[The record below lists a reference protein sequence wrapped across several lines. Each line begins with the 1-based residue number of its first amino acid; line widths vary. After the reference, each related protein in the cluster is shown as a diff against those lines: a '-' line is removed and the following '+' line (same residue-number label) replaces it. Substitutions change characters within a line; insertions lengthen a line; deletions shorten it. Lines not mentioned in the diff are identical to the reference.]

1 MWVQFL
7 TPHLLFL
14 GAVCISWWGLQ
25 ESTQEL
31 GREFRCAESSRLT
44 IRPTNHFN
52 KTNHFCVV
60 SGELK
65 QSCGTDSLFF
75 LSVPNNVRAPLST
88 LAPQSQ
94 RTVFVPEKPETTKWV
109 CGLAQ
114 TVMATGCIKL
124 WHRTFQKGSEGMGGG
139 VGHGEMYLK
148 WLRLQGQTG
157 ARTGPSDRKNVITQ
171 RKNVDIRH
179 TMHLRRRGNDEVMRG
194 CVFKVITVVWQLW
207 NRAVRLLWPWYVSV
221 FLNCVL
227 FWTNEGRQ
235 ARLTAWLRPAVIVVS
250 GKNWSL
256 VVLRKGKIC
265 LLEQYVL

>member
-31 GREFRCAESSRLT
+31 GREFRCAESSKLT

-124 WHRTFQKGSEGMGGG
+124 WHRTFQKGGEGMGG
-139 VGHGEMYLK
+139 
-148 WLRLQGQTG
+148 
-157 ARTGPSDRKNVITQ
+157 
-171 RKNVDIRH
+171 
-179 TMHLRRRGNDEVMRG
+179 RGGTEKCIWND
-194 CVFKVITVVWQLW
+194 
-207 NRAVRLLWPWYVSV
+207 
-221 FLNCVL
+221 
-227 FWTNEGRQ
+227 
-235 ARLTAWLRPAVIVVS
+235 
-250 GKNWSL
+250 
-256 VVLRKGKIC
+256 
-265 LLEQYVL
+265 